1 MKISIPLLSASLSCA
16 ALLAISSTFMS
27 ASDTPSS
34 DRVAVHTEP
43 TTSVSGANA
52 RESKDHDRN
61 AKPRATSPSSV
72 VASTRDDAH
81 FASDAFDG
89 IVNASTISS
98 MDAEAGDANELRR
111 IVSQHTDADIR
122 RMAVDELADAE
133 TPETRA
139 ALIDALDDPDHRVV
153 LAAIEGLEMFD
164 GPEAIPALD
173 QIARAHGNEDIREA
187 ALDAIDFME

>member
-1 MKISIPLLSASLSCA
+1 
-16 ALLAISSTFMS
+16 
-27 ASDTPSS
+27 
-34 DRVAVHTEP
+34 
-43 TTSVSGANA
+43 
-52 RESKDHDRN
+52 
-61 AKPRATSPSSV
+61 
-72 VASTRDDAH
+72 
-81 FASDAFDG
+81 
-89 IVNASTISS
+89 